1 MFRSYLE
8 PRSLLEVAHVQ
19 RGQSQNYLQAQSEPY
34 MDPGASIS
42 PMLLPFPEE

>member
-8 PRSLLEVAHVQ
+8 PRSLLEIAHVR
-19 RGQSQNYLQAQSEPY
+19 RGKSQDYLRARSEPY

-42 PMLLPFPEE
+42 PMFLPLSEE